1 MSMSE
6 YMSENARKANEEMR
20 RASLVNSQYRATSE
34 LGEIKSL
41 LREILEELKK
51 RPEKTDE

>member
-20 RASLVNSQYRATSE
+20 RASLANSQYRATSE

-51 RPEKTDE
+51 RPEKN

>member
-51 RPEKTDE
+51 RPEKN